1 MARTA
6 SRPVADVART
16 SPGHGPGASRLGLPP
31 TWLYVVTAGTV
42 LLGLWARF
50 KGLGAWPLNSDEYY
64 IARSVEDI
72 LRTGLPQYDCG
83 GYYIRGLLFQ
93 YLVALLRWAGLSP
106 EVSARFVAA
115 VASVLVLPAIYLL
128 GRRLGGRIVG
138 LLAVALI
145 SLSAWEVDIARF
157 GRMYAPF
164 QAVFA
169 WYLYFFL
176 RHTIDRAPRALAAML
191 LLSVVGLF
199 TWEGGILL
207 MLANLLPPFLLSPE
221 GRLSKADL
229 RYLAGAVIAFVVGF
243 VTMQKVDFRR
253 LGTQS
258 FPDGVDPDS
267 FYVGQPPPRL
277 TDLLQATPLI
287 VMTGLVLAI
296 LVLASLRWVWTLRDR
311 WPTALGL
318 LVAIGAALLHQFS
331 LVATVLVLLLLAGM
345 LRWRELF
352 ARPAIPFIALVLACV
367 TAWSALGFANPEF
380 LASLE
385 VPWNPDRGALTLVTE
400 LLRLPDYIGVV
411 ALPWARQAPVLGLM
425 LAGGLLAAAVRV
437 IRQDPPALDDKRVVM
452 TLVVC
457 LLAAAAM
464 SDPPRFETRYVFFL
478 YPTAVVIFIAV
489 VARTVAVSR
498 LSLSAATA
506 GTAAAVA
513 GAFAIGGDLDPPRLW
528 NVTTPTTQSGQ
539 AAARTA
545 PNVMNRSDA
554 RSAAQWLAAHAG
566 KPDTL
571 VVNAYP
577 GVDFYFAAFDLA
589 YISVETQRYWA
600 YACNEGQ
607 TERWGNLPLVSTVD
621 DLRARIAVHPRTVIV
636 TDTPALDDLLPQLRA
651 FSPRV
656 AWVSADGRI
665 SVVEIATPSGR
676 S

>member
-1 MARTA
+1 MADGA
-6 SRPVADVART
+6 MT
-16 SPGHGPGASRLGLPP
+16 SPSHEPGASRLDLPP
-31 TWLYVVTAGTV
+31 IWLYVVTAAAV

-93 YLVALLRWAGLSP
+93 YLVALMQWAGLSA

-128 GRRLGGRIVG
+128 GQRLGGRIVG
-138 LLAVALI
+138 LLAVALV

-176 RHTIDRAPRALAAML
+176 RHTVDRAPQALGAML
-191 LLSVVGLF
+191 LLSVVGLL

-229 RYLAGAVIAFVVGF
+229 RYLAGAVIAFVVSY
-243 VTMQKVDFRR
+243 VAMQRVDFRR

-258 FPDGVDPDS
+258 FPDGVDPDA
-267 FYVGQPPPRL
+267 FYMGQPPPEL

-287 VMTGLVLAI
+287 VITGLVFAI
-296 LVLASLRWVWTLRDR
+296 LVLASLRWVWALRNR

-345 LRWRELF
+345 LGWRELL
-352 ARPAIPFIALVLACV
+352 ARPATPFIALVLACA
-367 TAWSALGFANPEF
+367 TAWSALGFAHPEF
-380 LASLE
+380 LASLK
-385 VPWNPDRGALTLVTE
+385 VPWNHDSGALALVTE

-411 ALPWARQAPVLGLM
+411 ALPWARQAPVLGLL
-425 LAGGLLAAAVRV
+425 LAGGLLAAAARV
-437 IRQDPPALDDKRVVM
+437 IRQDPPALNDERVVM

-457 LLAAAAM
+457 LLAAASM
-464 SDPPRFETRYVFFL
+464 SDPPRLETRYVFFL
-478 YPTAVVIFIAV
+478 YPTAVVILIAV
-489 VARTVAVSR
+489 VARMVAMPR
-498 LSLSAATA
+498 FSLSAAT
-506 GTAAAVA
+506 GVTTAAVA
-513 GAFAIGGDLDPPRLW
+513 GAFAIGGDLDLPRLW
-528 NVTTPTTQSGQ
+528 NVTTPTTQPGQ

-554 RSAAQWLAAHAG
+554 RSAAQWLAAYAST
-566 KPDTL
+566 PDTL

-577 GVDFYFAAFDLA
+577 GVDFYYATFDLA

-621 DLRARIAVHPRTVIV
+621 DLRARIAAHPRTVIV
-636 TDTPALDDLLPQLRA
+636 TDTPALDDLLPQLGG
-651 FSPRV
+651 FSPTV

-665 SVVEIATPSGR
+665 SVVEIATSNGR

>member
-1 MARTA
+1 MARAA
-6 SRPVADVART
+6 SQPVADGAMT

-31 TWLYVVTAGTV
+31 NWLYVVTAAAV

-93 YLVALLRWAGLSP
+93 YLVALLQWAGLSP
-106 EVSARFVAA
+106 EVSARFIAA

-176 RHTIDRAPRALAAML
+176 RHTVDRAPRALGAML
-191 LLSVVGLF
+191 VLSVVGLF

-207 MLANLLPPFLLSPE
+207 MLANLLPPFLLTPE

-229 RYLAGAVIAFVVGF
+229 RYLAGGSIAFAVSYIA
-243 VTMQKVDFRR
+243 MQKVDFRR

-258 FPDGVDPDS
+258 FPDGVDPDL
-267 FYVGQPPPRL
+267 FYVGEPATGL
-277 TDLLQATPLI
+277 ADLLDATPLVI
-287 VMTGLVLAI
+287 LTSLVLAA
-296 LVLASLRWVWTLRDR
+296 LALASLRWVWTLRNR

-318 LVAIGAALLHQFS
+318 LVAIGAALAHQFS
-331 LVATVLVLLLLAGM
+331 LVATIVVILLLTGM
-345 LRWRELF
+345 LRWREFL
-352 ARPAIPFIALVLACV
+352 ARSAIPFMLLVVASAA
-367 TAWSALGFANPEF
+367 AWSALALAHPEF
-380 LASLE
+380 LSSIE
-385 VPWNPDRGALTLVTE
+385 VPWNRDSRLLALATEMFRFPDFLS
-400 LLRLPDYIGVV
+400 VV
-411 ALPWARQAPVLGLM
+411 ALPWARQAPVLGL
-425 LAGGLLAAAVRV
+425 LLAAGMLIAAIRV
-437 IRQDPPALDDKRVVM
+437 IRQEPRSLDDARVVM
-452 TLVVC
+452 TLLAC

-478 YPTAVVIFIAV
+478 YPTAVVIFITV
-489 VARTVAVSR
+489 VANALARWRLKVANVAV
-498 LSLSAATA
+498 ATA
-506 GTAAAVA
+506 AVLA
-513 GAFAIGGDLDPPRLW
+513 GGLVAGGDLDPHRLW
-528 NVTTPTTQSGQ
+528 KPPTPETQHGH
-539 AAARTA
+539 AAARPV
-545 PNVMNRSDA
+545 PNVMNRSDP
-554 RSAAQWLAAHAG
+554 RSAAQWLASNAG
-566 KPDTL
+566 PPGTL

-577 GVDFYFAAFDLA
+577 GVDFYFADFDIA
-589 YISVETQRYWA
+589 YIDVDNQRYWA
-600 YACNEGQ
+600 YACNQGR

-621 DLRARIAVHPRTVIV
+621 ELRTRIATHPRTVIV
-636 TDTPALDDLLPQLRA
+636 TDTPALGDLLPKLDG
-651 FSPRV
+651 FSPVV
-656 AWVSADGRI
+656 AWTSVDGRI
-665 SVVEIATPSGR
+665 SVVEMISSKGR
-676 S
+676 R